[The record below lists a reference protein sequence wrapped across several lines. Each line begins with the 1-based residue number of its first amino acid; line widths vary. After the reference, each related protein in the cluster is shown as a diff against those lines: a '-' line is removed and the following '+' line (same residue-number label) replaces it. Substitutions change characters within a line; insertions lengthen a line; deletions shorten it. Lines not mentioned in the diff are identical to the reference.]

1 MFYNLFLLI
10 YIAYAAPIFTFMI
23 FCEFVYGYFKNR
35 NNYRLN
41 DTFTSISL
49 GMMSRFPAYLQLG
62 VQGLVYAFIWNQFNL
77 GLLNSYTPLIW
88 VLAFVLYDLSYY
100 WLHRCHHEIKF
111 LWASHVVHHHG
122 EEFNLS
128 TALRQTGTDFIFKW
142 VFYTPM
148 LFLGVPPEIFVT
160 VAALNLIY
168 QFWVHTEH
176 IDRLGILDY
185 IFVTPSN
192 HRIHHAQNKE
202 YIDANYGGVFIVWDI
217 LFGTFKDE
225 KKELKPVYGTSKP
238 LKSWNPFWANFE
250 VWTEIFKDTWRTKSW
265 KDKFRVWI
273 SRPKWRPKD
282 VSEKYPIQKNNLK
295 EFKKYDP
302 KVTLFAKIFGFF
314 QLVFGSFYSQ
324 AFFFNASSMG
334 VTEIFLIGVNVTMI
348 LVFASLLFEG
358 KAFGYPLEVIRSVFI
373 LIAIYFGQ
381 FEFMQLTVLVHAIIC
396 GLLAGYMT
404 LSNKPAEFSE
414 ARSES

>member
-1 MFYNLFLLI
+1 M
-10 YIAYAAPIFTFMI
+10 
-23 FCEFVYGYFKNR
+23 
-35 NNYRLN
+35 
-41 DTFTSISL
+41 
-49 GMMSRFPAYLQLG
+49 
-62 VQGLVYAFIWNQFNL
+62 
-77 GLLNSYTPLIW
+77 
-88 VLAFVLYDLSYY
+88 
-100 WLHRCHHEIKF
+100 
-111 LWASHVVHHHG
+111 VHHHG

-176 IDRLGILDY
+176 IDRLGFLDY

-202 YIDANYGGVFIVWDI
+202 YIDANYGGVFIIWDI
-217 LFGTFKDE
+217 IFGTFKDE
-225 KKELKPVYGTSKP
+225 RKELKPIYGTSKP

-265 KDKFRVWI
+265 KDKFKVWI

-282 VSEKYPIQKNNLK
+282 VSEKFPIQKNDLR

-302 KVTLFAKIFGFF
+302 KVTLFAKIFGFG

-324 AFFFNASSMG
+324 SFFFNVSSMG
-334 VTEIFLIGVNVTMI
+334 TTEIFLIGVNITMI

-358 KAFGYPLEVIRSVFI
+358 KGFGYHLEFARAI
-373 LIAIYFGQ
+373 LVLLAIYFGQ
-381 FEFMQLTVLVHAIIC
+381 FEFMQLTVLIHAIIC
-396 GLLAGYMT
+396 ALLAGYMAV
-404 LSNKPAEFSE
+404 SNKTVEFNE

>member
-1 MFYNLFLLI
+1 MHTSDL
-10 YIAYAAPIFTFMI
+10 IAYAAPIFTFMI

-49 GMMSRFPAYLQLG
+49 GMMSRFPVYLQLG
-62 VQGLVYAFIWNQFNL
+62 VQGIVYAFIWNQFNL
-77 GLLNSYTPLIW
+77 GLLNSYTPLTWI
-88 VLAFVLYDLSYY
+88 LAFVLYDLSYY

-176 IDRLGILDY
+176 IDRLGFLDY

-202 YIDANYGGVFIVWDI
+202 YIDANYGGVFIIWDI
-217 LFGTFKDE
+217 IFGTFKDE
-225 KKELKPVYGTSKP
+225 RKELKPIYGTSKP

-265 KDKFRVWI
+265 KDKFKVWI

-282 VSEKYPIQKNNLK
+282 VSEKFPIQKNDLR

-302 KVTLFAKIFGFF
+302 KVTLFAKIFGFG

-324 AFFFNASSMG
+324 SFFFNVSSMG
-334 VTEIFLIGVNVTMI
+334 TTEIFLIGVNITMI

-358 KAFGYPLEVIRSVFI
+358 KGFGYHLEFARAI
-373 LIAIYFGQ
+373 LVLLAIYFGQ
-381 FEFMQLTVLVHAIIC
+381 FEFMQLTVLIHALIC
-396 GLLAGYMT
+396 ALLAGYMAV
-404 LSNKPAEFSE
+404 SNKTAEFNE

>member
-1 MFYNLFLLI
+1 MHTSDL
-10 YIAYAAPIFTFMI
+10 IAYAAPIFTFMI

-49 GMMSRFPAYLQLG
+49 GMMSRFPVYLQLG
-62 VQGLVYAFIWNQFNL
+62 VQGIVYAFIWNQFNL
-77 GLLNSYTPLIW
+77 GLLNSYTPLTWI
-88 VLAFVLYDLSYY
+88 LAFVLYDLSYY

-176 IDRLGILDY
+176 IDRLGFLDY

-202 YIDANYGGVFIVWDI
+202 YIDANYGGVFIIWDI
-217 LFGTFKDE
+217 IFGTFKDE
-225 KKELKPVYGTSKP
+225 KKELKPIYGTSKP

-265 KDKFRVWI
+265 KDKFKVWI

-282 VSEKYPIQKNNLK
+282 VSEKFPIQKNDLR

-302 KVTLFAKIFGFF
+302 KVTLFAKIFGFG

-324 AFFFNASSMG
+324 SFFFNVSSMG
-334 VTEIFLIGVNVTMI
+334 TTEIFLIGVNITMI

-358 KAFGYPLEVIRSVFI
+358 KGFGYHLEFARAI
-373 LIAIYFGQ
+373 LVLLAIYFGQ
-381 FEFMQLTVLVHAIIC
+381 FEFMQLTVLIHALIC
-396 GLLAGYMT
+396 ALLAGYMAV
-404 LSNKPAEFSE
+404 SNKTVEFNE

>member
-1 MFYNLFLLI
+1 MHTSDL
-10 YIAYAAPIFTFMI
+10 IAYAAPIFTFMI

-49 GMMSRFPAYLQLG
+49 GMMSRFPVYLQLG
-62 VQGLVYAFIWNQFNL
+62 VQGIVYAFIWNQFNL
-77 GLLNSYTPLIW
+77 GLLNSYTPLTWI
-88 VLAFVLYDLSYY
+88 LAFVLYDLSYY

-176 IDRLGILDY
+176 IDRLGFLDY

-202 YIDANYGGVFIVWDI
+202 YIDANYGGVFIIWDI
-217 LFGTFKDE
+217 IFGTFKDE
-225 KKELKPVYGTSKP
+225 RKELKPIYGTSKP

-265 KDKFRVWI
+265 KDKFKVWI

-282 VSEKYPIQKNNLK
+282 VSEKFPIQKNDLR
-295 EFKKYDP
+295 EFKKYEP
-302 KVTLFAKIFGFF
+302 KVTLFAKIFGFG

-324 AFFFNASSMG
+324 SFFFNVSSMG
-334 VTEIFLIGVNVTMI
+334 TTEIFLIGVNITMI

-358 KAFGYPLEVIRSVFI
+358 KGFGYHLEFARAI
-373 LIAIYFGQ
+373 LVLLAIYFGQ
-381 FEFMQLTVLVHAIIC
+381 FEFMQLTVLIHALIC
-396 GLLAGYMT
+396 ALLAGYMAV
-404 LSNKPAEFSE
+404 SNKTVEFNE

>member
-1 MFYNLFLLI
+1 MHTTDL
-10 YIAYAAPIFTFMI
+10 IAYAAPIFTFMI

-49 GMMSRFPAYLQLG
+49 GMMSRFPVYLQLG
-62 VQGLVYAFIWNQFNL
+62 VQGIVYAFIWNQFNL
-77 GLLNSYTPLIW
+77 GLLNSYTPLTWI
-88 VLAFVLYDLSYY
+88 LAFVLYDLSYY

-176 IDRLGILDY
+176 IDRLGFLDY

-202 YIDANYGGVFIVWDI
+202 YIDANYGGVFIIWDI
-217 LFGTFKDE
+217 IFGTFKDE
-225 KKELKPVYGTSKP
+225 RKELKPIYGTSKP

-265 KDKFRVWI
+265 KDKFKVWI

-282 VSEKYPIQKNNLK
+282 VSEKFPIQKNDLR

-302 KVTLFAKIFGFF
+302 KVTLFAKIFGFG

-324 AFFFNASSMG
+324 SFFFNVSSMG
-334 VTEIFLIGVNVTMI
+334 TTEIFLIGVNITMI

-358 KAFGYPLEVIRSVFI
+358 KGFGYHLEFARAI
-373 LIAIYFGQ
+373 LVLLAIYFGQ
-381 FEFMQLTVLVHAIIC
+381 FEFMQLTVLIHAIIC
-396 GLLAGYMT
+396 ALLAGYMAV
-404 LSNKPAEFSE
+404 SNKTVEFNE

>member
-1 MFYNLFLLI
+1 MHTSDL
-10 YIAYAAPIFTFMI
+10 IAYAAPIFTFMI

-49 GMMSRFPAYLQLG
+49 GMMSRFPVYLQLG
-62 VQGLVYAFIWNQFNL
+62 VQGVVYAFIWNQFNL
-77 GLLNSYTPLIW
+77 GLLNSYTPLTWI
-88 VLAFVLYDLSYY
+88 LAFVLYDLSYY

-176 IDRLGILDY
+176 IDRLGFLDY

-202 YIDANYGGVFIVWDI
+202 YIDANYGGVFIIWDI
-217 LFGTFKDE
+217 IFGTFKDE
-225 KKELKPVYGTSKP
+225 RKELKPIYGTSKP

-265 KDKFRVWI
+265 KDKFKVWI

-282 VSEKYPIQKNNLK
+282 VSEKFPIQKNDLR

-302 KVTLFAKIFGFF
+302 KVTLFAKIFGFG

-324 AFFFNASSMG
+324 SFFFNVSSMG
-334 VTEIFLIGVNVTMI
+334 TTEIFLIGVNITMI

-358 KAFGYPLEVIRSVFI
+358 KGFGYHLEFARAI
-373 LIAIYFGQ
+373 LVLLAIYFGQ
-381 FEFMQLTVLVHAIIC
+381 FEFMQLTVLIHALIC
-396 GLLAGYMT
+396 ALLAGYMAV
-404 LSNKPAEFSE
+404 SNKTVEFNE

>member
-1 MFYNLFLLI
+1 MHTSDL
-10 YIAYAAPIFTFMI
+10 IAYAAPIFTFMI

-49 GMMSRFPAYLQLG
+49 GMMSRFPVYLQLG
-62 VQGLVYAFIWNQFNL
+62 VQGIVYAFIWNQFNL
-77 GLLNSYTPLIW
+77 GLLNSYTPLTWI
-88 VLAFVLYDLSYY
+88 LAFVLYDLSYY

-176 IDRLGILDY
+176 IDRLGFLDY

-202 YIDANYGGVFIVWDI
+202 YIDANYGGVFIIWDI
-217 LFGTFKDE
+217 IFGTFKDE
-225 KKELKPVYGTSKP
+225 RKELKPIYGTSKP

-265 KDKFRVWI
+265 KDKFKVWI

-282 VSEKYPIQKNNLK
+282 VSEKYPIQKNDLR

-302 KVTLFAKIFGFF
+302 KVTLFAKIFGFG

-324 AFFFNASSMG
+324 SFFFNVSSMG
-334 VTEIFLIGVNVTMI
+334 TTEIFLIGVNITMI

-358 KAFGYPLEVIRSVFI
+358 KGFGYHLEFARAI
-373 LIAIYFGQ
+373 LVLLAIYFGQ
-381 FEFMQLTVLVHAIIC
+381 FEFMQLTVLIHALIC
-396 GLLAGYMT
+396 ALLAGYMAV
-404 LSNKPAEFSE
+404 SNKTVEFNE

>member
-1 MFYNLFLLI
+1 MHTSDL
-10 YIAYAAPIFTFMI
+10 IAYAAPIFTFMI
-23 FCEFVYGYFKNR
+23 FCEFIYGYFKNQ

-176 IDRLGILDY
+176 IDRLGFLDY

-202 YIDANYGGVFIVWDI
+202 YIDANYGGVFIIWDI
-217 LFGTFKDE
+217 IFGTFKDE
-225 KKELKPVYGTSKP
+225 RKELKPIYGTSKP

-265 KDKFRVWI
+265 KDKFKVWI

-282 VSEKYPIQKNNLK
+282 VSEKFPIQKNDLR

-302 KVTLFAKIFGFF
+302 KITLFAKIFGFG

-324 AFFFNASSMG
+324 SFFFNVSSMG
-334 VTEIFLIGVNVTMI
+334 TTEIFLIGVNITMI

-358 KAFGYPLEVIRSVFI
+358 KGFGYHLEFARAI
-373 LIAIYFGQ
+373 LVLLAIYFGQ
-381 FEFMQLTVLVHAIIC
+381 FEFMQLTVLIHAIIC
-396 GLLAGYMT
+396 AILAGYMAV
-404 LSNKPAEFSE
+404 SNKTVEFNE